1 MVLVVV
7 RRLPESSTAYPTLV
21 VGLLAGGLA
30 TWSLALWLGHRAIR
44 SNSKPFPTLGLR
56 ALRLVTIGV
65 VLIASAAFVL
75 ALSPPP

>member
-1 MVLVVV
+1 VVLVIV
-7 RRLPESSTAYPTLV
+7 RRLPEGSTAYPTLV

-30 TWSLALWLGHRAIR
+30 TWSLGLWIGHRAIR
-44 SNSKPFPTLGLR
+44 AKSRPWPTLGLR
-56 ALRLVTIGV
+56 TLRLVTIGV